1 LGFATLPDKS
11 WLLGNSP
18 TFGFLKNATIGPF
31 SNIFK
36 NLAGNLMV
44 DWLFMVGL
52 LLIGI
57 SLTFGIAIK
66 TASYSGALLMFLMWI
81 AVLPKEHN
89 PILDDHIIN
98 LLVLIGIAIL
108 KPRKFSLIKN
118 WYEFDLVKKYS
129 ILK

>member
-1 LGFATLPDKS
+1 
-11 WLLGNSP
+11 
-18 TFGFLKNATIGPF
+18 
-31 SNIFK
+31 
-36 NLAGNLMV
+36 MV